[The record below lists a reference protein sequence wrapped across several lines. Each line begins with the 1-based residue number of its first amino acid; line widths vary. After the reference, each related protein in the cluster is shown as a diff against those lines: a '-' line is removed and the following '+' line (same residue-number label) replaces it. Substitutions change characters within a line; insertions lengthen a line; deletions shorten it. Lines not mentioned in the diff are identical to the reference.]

1 MIRDNEWRKFHL
13 VGFKKFNLQSAQQF
27 SNKAMHFGLG
37 AHDQGA
43 RGDGETRL
51 WPEYW
56 IPFQCLRLFPFH
68 ETTNSC
74 FIYLKGIFGKKQTC
88 NDAKYLKQLNKSFWY
103 LFKNILLWIVFVE
116 LLVYC
121 WNGYQF
127 LMTYVSPCLGDI
139 NYNKKR
145 GRYIH

>member
-1 MIRDNEWRKFHL
+1 
-13 VGFKKFNLQSAQQF
+13 
-27 SNKAMHFGLG
+27 MHFGLG
-37 AHDQGA
+37 AHDQGV

-74 FIYLKGIFGKKQTC
+74 FTYLKGIFGKKQTC

-103 LFKNILLWIVFVE
+103 LFKNIWLWIFFVE

-127 LMTYVSPCLGDI
+127 LLTYVSLLTWQISNVVILGWRWI
-139 NYNKKR
+139 NREDKSHGSKMKKR
-145 GRYIH
+145 NLINS

>member
-13 VGFKKFNLQSAQQF
+13 VGFKKFNQESAQQF

-37 AHDQGA
+37 AHDRGV

-51 WPEYW
+51 WQEYW
-56 IPFQCLRLFPFH
+56 IPCQCLRLFPFH
-68 ETTNSC
+68 ESTNSC
-74 FIYLKGIFGKKQTC
+74 FFIWKGFLVKKQTC

-103 LFKNILLWIVFVE
+103 LFKNIWLLIFFVE

-127 LMTYVSPCLGDI
+127 LLTYVSPYLADI
-139 NYNKKR
+139 KYGHFGMEMN
-145 GRYIH
+145 